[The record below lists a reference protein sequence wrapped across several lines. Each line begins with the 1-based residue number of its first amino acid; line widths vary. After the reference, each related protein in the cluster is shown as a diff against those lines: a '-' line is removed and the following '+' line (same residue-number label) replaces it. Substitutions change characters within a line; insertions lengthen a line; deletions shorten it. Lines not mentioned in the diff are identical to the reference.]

1 MASPAQRTLNQSSLY
16 TATRPPG
23 EYHPQAPLRPD
34 LVDCSIVAFS
44 APEIGTHRSATWPG
58 LRVETVEG
66 MRPTPFEYGFRAP
79 WHLLITTEITECHDN
94 KTFVEALPRSAL
106 RDFARTLTFVP
117 AGHGLSRFLKPR
129 TPTRTRTNSGIDGS
143 PVVNIS
149 AGLNKLAKQ
158 VSHTVQWAHCLKG
171 CVKQERAFSSNSAL
185 AGHSTKWP
193 PALIPI
199 SRLVAWKTSERYKA
213 RVRGSGASSTE
224 LSRRKEVGLRPL
236 SPHQESDPHPLL
248 SSIHSFS
255 VTCAEVLSAEDL
267 AIADGAP
274 LNAML
279 CEWPLCAKSCLS
291 EWPHSATAPLAA
303 VGNQAY
309 G

>member
-23 EYHPQAPLRPD
+23 EYHPQAPLHPD

-158 VSHTVQWAHCLKG
+158 ISHTVQWAHCLEG
-171 CVKQERAFSSNSAL
+171 CVEAGASVFFELGPGRALNEMAAGAYPDISARSL
-185 AGHSTKWP
+185 EDFRTLQGA
-193 PALIPI
+193 
-199 SRLVAWKTSERYKA
+199 RAWLA
-213 RVRGSGASSTE
+213 RV
-224 LSRRKEVGLRPL
+224 V
-236 SPHQESDPHPLL
+236 
-248 SSIHSFS
+248 
-255 VTCAEVLSAEDL
+255 
-267 AIADGAP
+267 
-274 LNAML
+274 N
-279 CEWPLCAKSCLS
+279 
-291 EWPHSATAPLAA
+291 
-303 VGNQAY
+303 
-309 G
+309 